1 MPNHVVVIGS
11 INVDAI
17 LHIQRLPQPGETI
30 QMDAFSKA
38 AGGKGPIKRLRRR
51 DLALRPVSSGASG
64 MMPMLLSC
72 VASW

>member
-30 QMDAFSKA
+30 QMLFLKLPVVR
-38 AGGKGPIKRLRRR
+38 GPIKRLRRR

-64 MMPMLLSC
+64 MMPTLLSC
-72 VASW
+72 AANW

>member
-30 QMDAFSKA
+30 QMDAFLKLPVVR
-38 AGGKGPIKRLRRR
+38 GPIKRLRRR
-51 DLALRPVSSGASG
+51 DLALRPVSWARRE
-64 MMPMLLSC
+64 
-72 VASW
+72 